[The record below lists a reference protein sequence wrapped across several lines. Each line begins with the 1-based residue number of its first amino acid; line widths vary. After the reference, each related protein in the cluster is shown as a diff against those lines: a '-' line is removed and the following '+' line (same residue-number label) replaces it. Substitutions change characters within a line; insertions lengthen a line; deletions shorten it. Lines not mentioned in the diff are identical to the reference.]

1 VRKALLIV
9 IIVTLL
15 GGMLAWQMTQNRGYI
30 LIAYGNYSI
39 DMTLWAFFLI
49 IGILSV
55 FFVVLKNL
63 IRLIMEPGQKYFKE
77 RAALK
82 IRSNQLLVNQGLL
95 QYFEG
100 RWGSAR
106 KILEKSAK
114 NSTLPLLSYLVAA
127 IAAYEDGDQKGAN
140 KLLSYVEKSIPGNN
154 LITGLARAKMCVREQ
169 LYAEALAILQPFYVK
184 FPSHPIV
191 LRLLYLAYRGLKDW
205 ESLRRLLAELS
216 RYKVFSKIEL
226 QEIEGDVYAYSLT
239 AISTQKASMS
249 EDLINFWH
257 KIPKNLRKEK
267 RVLLEYAAGLH
278 ELDESSHAEV
288 LLRAFLKTCWDDR
301 LVKLYGVVEGEDAR
315 KQLIFAESWLF
326 SNPDS
331 AELMLALGRLSWR
344 CQLWGKARDYL
355 ESSIAI
361 KPQSQAYV
369 DLARIMEH
377 FCKHE
382 ESLKCYQKGLSLGA
396 RNE

>member
-1 VRKALLIV
+1 MRKALLIV

-77 RAALK
+77 RTALK
-82 IRSNQLLVNQGLL
+82 IKSNQLLMNQGLL

-114 NSTLPLLSYLVAA
+114 KSTLPLLNYLVAA
-127 IAAYEDGDQKGAN
+127 SSAYEDGDQKGAS
-140 KLLSYVEKSIPGNN
+140 KLLSYAEKSIPGND
-154 LITGLARAKMCVREQ
+154 LIIGLTRAKIFVREK
-169 LYAEALAILQPFYVK
+169 LYAEALAILQPFYAK
-184 FPSHPIV
+184 FPSHLII
-191 LRLLYLAYRGLKDW
+191 LRLLYLIYRGLKDW
-205 ESLRRLLAELS
+205 ESLRKLLAELG
-216 RYKVFSKIEL
+216 RYKVFSKIKL
-226 QEIEGDVYAYSLT
+226 QEIEEAVYASLLA
-239 AISTQKASMS
+239 AISTQEGSMS

-257 KIPKNLRKEK
+257 KIPKKLKKEK
-267 RVLLEYAAGLH
+267 RVLLEYVAGLH
-278 ELDESSHAEV
+278 EFDESSHAEV

-301 LVKLYGVVEGEDAR
+301 LIRLYGIVEGEDAQ
-315 KQLIFAESWLF
+315 KQLIFAESWLA
-326 SNPDS
+326 SHPDS
-331 AELMLALGRLSWR
+331 PELMLALGRLSWR

-361 KPQSQAYV
+361 KPQPQAYV

-377 FCKHE
+377 FYKHE
-382 ESLKCYQKGLSLGA
+382 ESLECYQKGLSLGV
-396 RNE
+396 RSE